1 LTALPLASVLMPAYN
16 AERYVGEAIDT
27 ILGQTFRD
35 FELLIVDDGSTDRTR
50 QIVQQYERQDP
61 RIRLLARAHAG
72 IAATLNAG
80 LAAARQDFIAR
91 MDADDR
97 ALPDRLDQ
105 QVAYLLGHPECV
117 AVGGQALL
125 IDPDGLSIGPFRV
138 PLTHAEID
146 RAHLAGIGGGGILHA
161 ATTMR
166 AAALLAI
173 GGYRAE
179 YEPAEDFD
187 LFLRLAE
194 VGQLAN
200 LPAIAHEYRMH
211 PQAAGYARAQQQ
223 ARRLLEALTDAYRR
237 RGLPLD
243 AIRLPELPP
252 RRSLADFHRE
262 WAVNAARNGHCLTA
276 RKHASRAL
284 ALDPTAPQTWRAVA
298 HAFLPLSIAAVLG
311 RLRARSRQILKIYRG
326 A

>member
-1 LTALPLASVLMPAYN
+1 MPLASVLMPAYN
-16 AERYVGEAIDT
+16 AERYIGEAIDT
-27 ILGQTFRD
+27 VLGQTFRD
-35 FELLIVDDGSTDRTR
+35 FEFLIVDDGSTDRTR
-50 QIVQQYERQDP
+50 EIVQQYERQDP
-61 RIRLLARAHAG
+61 RIRFLARPHAG
-72 IAATLNAG
+72 IVATLNAG
-80 LAAARQDFIAR
+80 LADVRQDLIAR

-97 ALPDRLDQ
+97 ALPERLDQ
-105 QVAYLLGHPECV
+105 QIAYLRGHPECV

-125 IDPDGLSIGPFRV
+125 IDPDGLPIGPFRV

-161 ATTMR
+161 TTTVR
-166 AAALLAI
+166 AAALRAI
-173 GGYRAE
+173 GGYRAA

-200 LPAIAHEYRMH
+200 LPAIVHEYRMH
-211 PQAAGYARAQQQ
+211 PQAAGYAHAQLQ
-223 ARRLLEALTDAYRR
+223 AQRLLEALTDAYRR

-243 AIRLPELPP
+243 AIRLPALPP

-262 WAVNAARNGHCLTA
+262 WAVNAARNGHRLTA
-276 RKHASRAL
+276 RKHAMWAR
-284 ALDPTAPQTWRAVA
+284 ALDPTAPGTWRAVA
-298 HAFLPLSIAAVLG
+298 HAFLPRAITSVLG
-311 RLRARSRQILKIYRG
+311 RLRERGRQILKVHRG